1 MVAMYLGKVD
11 VNTYEKGVGREYLV
25 SNGRGSY
32 GFSTVAGAN
41 TRREHGLLVVRPQDC
56 AQHRV
61 LVSKLEETLFTRGKK
76 YQISTNRYR
85 DVIYPDGFR
94 YIQEFH
100 SNPLPSIL
108 FVLHSLL
115 MRKTVFM
122 PEGKDACIV
131 KYELLASPERVQLET
146 RPLFAHRLYTDVC
159 SKAPVDAFKA
169 DTAQNGILVNGR
181 GMSSF
186 LSFPK
191 GEWHPKALWHEHVLY
206 ENDEVSGQ
214 STEDLWSP
222 GTLSIELE
230 EGETAYVV
238 LSTEPFHPSV
248 EQIEEFEKAAI
259 ASQQSR
265 FGKIEPAGQSS
276 AVRDLTRTALHLFAS
291 GNDRG
296 SVLFS
301 GYPSLSEKARDT
313 FIALPGLTL
322 SMGRYRDAAEILE
335 RWLNMAKLNDAVMP
349 SEIDPSTG
357 HALLKAADAGLWF
370 LYALDK
376 LTEKTGSLE
385 FAENNWEILVELVSR
400 YESGIRVL
408 DLHCE
413 DDLLVLGTPDPERHW
428 MEGTANGDPVVSR
441 QGKLVEFNALWYN
454 ALRAMERFAEGVG
467 LSNESESY
475 ARKADRVRDA
485 FVKTFWNAEGG
496 YLYDFVNGDRKDSV
510 VRPNQILAVSLPS
523 SPLPPEIGRSVVETC
538 WNELVTTYGLRTL
551 DPHHD
556 KYKGRFEGRQDQ
568 KAKARYRGMAWPWLL
583 GQFVTAYMRY
593 NPKRSDIAWCF
604 IRPFTAHLRQGCLGG
619 IAEVFDG
626 SMPYLPHGDVLSA
639 ASMGEILRV
648 MEEDLLL
655 QQR

>member
-1 MVAMYLGKVD
+1 MYLGKAD
-11 VNTYEKGVGREYLV
+11 VNTYEKGAGREYLV

-32 GFSTVAGAN
+32 CFSTVAGSN

-61 LVSKLEETLFTRGKK
+61 LVSKVEETLFTRGKK
-76 YQISTNRYR
+76 YQLSTNRYK
-85 DVIYPDGFR
+85 DVIFPDGFR

-108 FVLHSLL
+108 FVVHSLL
-115 MRKTVFM
+115 MRKTVYM

-131 KYELLASPERVQLET
+131 KYELLASPDRIQLEV
-146 RPLFAHRLYTDVC
+146 RPLFAHRLYTEVR
-159 SKAPVDAFKA
+159 SKSAEDSFHA
-169 DTAQNGILVNGR
+169 DFASNGILVNGR
-181 GMSSF
+181 QMSSF

-191 GEWHPKALWHEHVLY
+191 GEWHPKAYWHDHLLY
-206 ENDEVSGQ
+206 ENDEISAP

-222 GTLSIELE
+222 GSLSIEMA

-238 LSTEPFHPSV
+238 FSSEPFHPSV
-248 EQIEEFEKAAI
+248 DQIEAFEKDAI
-259 ASQQSR
+259 ANQQSR

-291 GNDRG
+291 GKDRG
-296 SVLFS
+296 TTLFS
-301 GYPSLSEKARDT
+301 GYPSLCERARDT

-322 SMGRYRDAAEILE
+322 SLGRYRDAEEVLN
-335 RWLNMAKLNDAVMP
+335 RWLDLARLNDAVMP
-349 SEIDPSTG
+349 SEIDTSTG
-357 HALLKAADAGLWF
+357 HALLKGADAGLWF
-370 LYALDK
+370 LYALEK

-385 FAENNWEILVELVSR
+385 FAEKNWEILVEMVSR
-400 YESGIRVL
+400 YETGIRAL

-413 DDLLVLGTPDPERHW
+413 EDLLVLEKPDPERHW
-428 MEGTANGDPVVSR
+428 MEGTVNGSPVVVR
-441 QGKLVEFNALWYN
+441 CGKLVEFNALWYN
-454 ALRAMERFAEGVG
+454 ALRAMERFAEGLG
-467 LSNESESY
+467 LPEDAEKY
-475 ARKADRVRDA
+475 GKQADRTRESFVR
-485 FVKTFWNAEGG
+485 TFWNPEGG
-496 YLYDFVNGDRKDSV
+496 FLYDSVDGEKKDDV
-510 VRPNQILAVSLPS
+510 IRPNQILAVSLPS
-523 SPLPPEIGRSVVETC
+523 SPLPPEIGRSVVEVC

-556 KYKGRFEGRQDQ
+556 KYKGRFEGRSDQ

-626 SMPYLPHGDVLSA
+626 SMPYLPHGAVLSA

>member
-1 MVAMYLGKVD
+1 MYLGKVD
-11 VNTYEKGVGREYLV
+11 VNTYEKGAGREYLV

-41 TRREHGLLVVRPQDC
+41 TRRQHGLLVVRPQDC

-76 YQISTNRYR
+76 YQLSTNRYR
-85 DVIYPDGFR
+85 DVIFPDGFR

-108 FVLHSLL
+108 YVIHSLL
-115 MRKTVFM
+115 IRKTVFM
-122 PEGKDACIV
+122 PEGRDACVV
-131 KYELLASPERVQLET
+131 KYELLASPERVQLEL
-146 RPLFAHRLYTDVC
+146 RPLFAHRLYTEVLPKSHDDC
-159 SKAPVDAFKA
+159 FQADYAP
-169 DTAQNGILVNGR
+169 NGILVNGR

-191 GEWHPKALWHEHVLY
+191 GDWHPKALWHEHVLY
-206 ENDEVSGQ
+206 ESDEEPGQ

-222 GTLSIELE
+222 GTLSVELA

-238 LSTEPFHPSV
+238 FSSEPFHPTI
-248 EQIEEFEKAAI
+248 EKIEEFEKTAI

-291 GNDRG
+291 GNDQRTT
-296 SVLFS
+296 LFS

-322 SMGRYRDAAEILE
+322 SMGRYRDATEILG
-335 RWLNMAKLNDAVMP
+335 RWLEMARLNDAVMP

-385 FAENNWEILVELVSR
+385 FAETNWQILVEMVSR
-400 YESGIRVL
+400 YASGIRVL
-408 DLHCE
+408 DLRCE
-413 DDLLVLGTPDPERHW
+413 EELLLLETYDPERNW
-428 MEGTANGDPVVSR
+428 MEGTSNGDPVVPR
-441 QGKLVEFNALWYN
+441 KGKLVEFNALWYN
-454 ALRAMERFAEGVG
+454 GLRAMERFAEGLG
-467 LSNESESY
+467 LSEEAGKY
-475 ARKADRVRDA
+475 GKKADLVREA
-485 FVKTFWNAEGG
+485 FIKTFWNPDWG
-496 YLYDFVNGDRKDSV
+496 YLYDSVDREKKDAV
-510 VRPNQILAVSLPS
+510 IRPNQVLAVSLPS
-523 SPLPPEIGRSVVETC
+523 SPLPPEMGRSVVETC

-556 KYKGRFEGRQDQ
+556 KYKGRFEGRTDQ
-568 KAKARYRGMAWPWLL
+568 KQKARFRGMAWPWLL

-593 NPKRSDIAWCF
+593 NPKRNDIAWCF

>member
-1 MVAMYLGKVD
+1 MYLGKVD
-11 VNTYEKGVGREYLV
+11 VNTYEKGAGREYLV

-41 TRREHGLLVVRPQDC
+41 TRRQHGLLVVRPQDC

-76 YQISTNRYR
+76 YQLSTNRYR

-108 FVLHSLL
+108 YVIHSLL
-115 MRKTVFM
+115 IRKTVFM
-122 PEGKDACIV
+122 PEGRDACVV
-131 KYELLASPERVQLET
+131 KYELLASPERAQLEL
-146 RPLFAHRLYTDVC
+146 RPLFAHRLYTEIRQKSHDDGFQADY
-159 SKAPVDAFKA
+159 AP
-169 DTAQNGILVNGR
+169 NGILVNGR

-191 GEWHPKALWHEHVLY
+191 GDWHPKALWHEHVLY
-206 ENDEVSGQ
+206 ENDEEPGQ
-214 STEDLWSP
+214 SSEDLWSP
-222 GTLSIELE
+222 GTLSVELA

-238 LSTEPFHPSV
+238 VSSEPFHPTI
-248 EQIEEFEKAAI
+248 EKIEEFEKAAI
-259 ASQQSR
+259 ANQQSR

-291 GNDRG
+291 GSDQRTT
-296 SVLFS
+296 LFS

-322 SMGRYRDAAEILE
+322 SMGRYRDAAEILG
-335 RWLNMAKLNDAVMP
+335 RWLEMARLNDSVMP

-357 HALLKAADAGLWF
+357 HAMLKAADAGLWF

-385 FAENNWEILVELVSR
+385 FAENNWQTLVEMVSR
-400 YESGIRVL
+400 YASGIRAL
-408 DLHCE
+408 DMVCE
-413 DDLLVLGTPDPERHW
+413 DELLVLETSDPERNW
-428 MEGTANGDPVVSR
+428 MEGTSNGDPVVPR
-441 QGKLVEFNALWYN
+441 KGKLVEFNALWYN
-454 ALRAMERFAEGVG
+454 GLRAMERFAEGLG
-467 LSNESESY
+467 LSAEAGKY
-475 ARKADRVRDA
+475 GKKADLVREA
-485 FVKTFWNAEGG
+485 FIKTFWNTEGG
-496 YLYDFVNGDRKDSV
+496 YLYDSVDRERKDAV
-510 VRPNQILAVSLPS
+510 IRPNQILAVSLPS
-523 SPLPPEIGRSVVETC
+523 SPLPPEMGRSVVETC

-556 KYKGRFEGRQDQ
+556 KYKGRFEGRPDQ
-568 KAKARYRGMAWPWLL
+568 KQKARYRGMAWPWLL

>member
-1 MVAMYLGKVD
+1 MYLGKVD
-11 VNTYEKGVGREYLV
+11 VNTYEKGAGREYLV

-41 TRREHGLLVVRPQDC
+41 TRRQHGLLVVRPQDC

-76 YQISTNRYR
+76 YQLSTNRYR
-85 DVIYPDGFR
+85 DVIFPDGFR

-108 FVLHSLL
+108 YVIHSLL
-115 MRKTVFM
+115 IRKTVFM
-122 PEGKDACIV
+122 PEGRDACVV
-131 KYELLASPERVQLET
+131 KYELLASPERVQLEL
-146 RPLFAHRLYTDVC
+146 RPLFAHRLYTEVLPKSHDDC
-159 SKAPVDAFKA
+159 FQADYAP
-169 DTAQNGILVNGR
+169 NGILVNGR

-191 GEWHPKALWHEHVLY
+191 GDWHPKALWHEHVLY
-206 ENDEVSGQ
+206 ESDEEPGQ

-222 GTLSIELE
+222 GTLSVELA

-238 LSTEPFHPSV
+238 FSSEPFHPTI
-248 EQIEEFEKAAI
+248 EKIEEFEKAAI
-259 ASQQSR
+259 ANQQSR

-291 GNDRG
+291 GNDQKTT
-296 SVLFS
+296 LFS

-322 SMGRYRDAAEILE
+322 SMGRYRDATEILG
-335 RWLNMAKLNDAVMP
+335 RWLEMARLNDAVMP

-385 FAENNWEILVELVSR
+385 FAENNWQTLVEMVSR
-400 YESGIRVL
+400 YASGIRAL
-408 DLHCE
+408 DMVCE
-413 DDLLVLGTPDPERHW
+413 DELLVLETSDPERNW
-428 MEGTANGDPVVSR
+428 MEGTSNGDPVVPR
-441 QGKLVEFNALWYN
+441 KGKLVEFNALWYN
-454 ALRAMERFAEGVG
+454 GLRAMERFAEGLG
-467 LSNESESY
+467 LSEQAQKY
-475 ARKADRVRDA
+475 GKKADLVREA
-485 FVKTFWNAEGG
+485 FIKTFWNPDGG
-496 YLYDFVNGDRKDSV
+496 YLYDSVDREKKDTV
-510 VRPNQILAVSLPS
+510 IRPNQVLAVSLPS
-523 SPLPPEIGRSVVETC
+523 SPLPPEMGRSVVETC

-556 KYKGRFEGRQDQ
+556 KYKGRFEGRPDQ
-568 KAKARYRGMAWPWLL
+568 KQKARYRGMAWPWLL
-583 GQFVTAYMRY
+583 GQFVSAYMRY

>member
-1 MVAMYLGKVD
+1 MYLGKAD
-11 VNTYEKGVGREYLV
+11 VNTYEKGAGREYLV

-32 GFSTVAGAN
+32 CFSTVAGSN

-61 LVSKLEETLFTRGKK
+61 LVSKVEETLFTRGKK
-76 YQISTNRYR
+76 YQLSTNRYK
-85 DVIYPDGFR
+85 DVIFPDGFR

-108 FVLHSLL
+108 FVVHSLL
-115 MRKTVFM
+115 MRKTVYM

-131 KYELLASPERVQLET
+131 KYELLASPDRIQLEV
-146 RPLFAHRLYTDVC
+146 RPLFAHRLYTEVR
-159 SKAPVDAFKA
+159 SKSAEDSFHA
-169 DTAQNGILVNGR
+169 DFASNGILVNGR
-181 GMSSF
+181 QMSSF

-191 GEWHPKALWHEHVLY
+191 GEWHPKAYWHDHLLY
-206 ENDEVSGQ
+206 ENDEISAP

-222 GTLSIELE
+222 GSLSIEMA

-238 LSTEPFHPSV
+238 FSSEPFHPSV
-248 EQIEEFEKAAI
+248 DQIEAFEKDAI
-259 ASQQSR
+259 ANQQSR

-291 GNDRG
+291 GKDRG
-296 SVLFS
+296 TTLFS
-301 GYPSLSEKARDT
+301 GYPSLCERARDT

-322 SMGRYRDAAEILE
+322 SLGRYRDAEEVLN
-335 RWLNMAKLNDAVMP
+335 RWLDLARLNDAVMP
-349 SEIDPSTG
+349 SEIDTSTG
-357 HALLKAADAGLWF
+357 HALLKGADAGLWF
-370 LYALDK
+370 LYALEK

-385 FAENNWEILVELVSR
+385 FAEKNWEILVEMVSR
-400 YESGIRVL
+400 YETGIRAL

-413 DDLLVLGTPDPERHW
+413 EDLLVLEKPDPERHW
-428 MEGTANGDPVVSR
+428 MEGTVNGSPVVVR
-441 QGKLVEFNALWYN
+441 CGKLVEFNALWYN
-454 ALRAMERFAEGVG
+454 ALRAMERFAEGLG
-467 LSNESESY
+467 LPEDAEKY
-475 ARKADRVRDA
+475 GKQADRTRESFVR
-485 FVKTFWNAEGG
+485 TFWNPEGG
-496 YLYDFVNGDRKDSV
+496 FLYDSVDGEKKDDV
-510 VRPNQILAVSLPS
+510 IRPNQILAVSLPS
-523 SPLPPEIGRSVVETC
+523 SPLPPEIGRSVVEVC

-556 KYKGRFEGRQDQ
+556 KYKGRFEGRSDQ

>member
-1 MVAMYLGKVD
+1 MYLGKAD
-11 VNTYEKGVGREYLV
+11 VNTYEKGAGREYLV

-32 GFSTVAGAN
+32 CFSTVAGSN

-61 LVSKLEETLFTRGKK
+61 LVSKVEETLFTRGKK
-76 YQISTNRYR
+76 YQLSTNRYK
-85 DVIYPDGFR
+85 DVIFPDGFR

-108 FVLHSLL
+108 FVVHSLL

-131 KYELLASPERVQLET
+131 KYELLASPDRIQLEV
-146 RPLFAHRLYTDVC
+146 RPLFAHRLYTEVR
-159 SKAPVDAFKA
+159 SKSAEDSFHA
-169 DTAQNGILVNGR
+169 DFASNGILVNGR
-181 GMSSF
+181 QMSSF

-191 GEWHPKALWHEHVLY
+191 GEWHPKAYWHDHLLY
-206 ENDEVSGQ
+206 ENDEISAP

-222 GTLSIELE
+222 GSLSIEMA

-238 LSTEPFHPSV
+238 FSSEPFHPSV
-248 EQIEEFEKAAI
+248 DQIEAFEKDAI
-259 ASQQSR
+259 ANQQSR

-291 GNDRG
+291 GKDRG
-296 SVLFS
+296 TTLFS
-301 GYPSLSEKARDT
+301 GYPSLCERARDT

-322 SMGRYRDAAEILE
+322 SLGRYRDAEEVLN
-335 RWLNMAKLNDAVMP
+335 RWLDLARLNDAVMP
-349 SEIDPSTG
+349 SEIDTSTG
-357 HALLKAADAGLWF
+357 HALLKGADAGLWF
-370 LYALDK
+370 LYALEK

-385 FAENNWEILVELVSR
+385 FAEKNWEILVEMVSR
-400 YESGIRVL
+400 YETGIRAL

-413 DDLLVLGTPDPERHW
+413 EDLLVLEKPDPERHW
-428 MEGTANGDPVVSR
+428 MEGTVNGSPVVVR
-441 QGKLVEFNALWYN
+441 CGKLVEFNALWYN
-454 ALRAMERFAEGVG
+454 ALRAMERFAEGLG
-467 LSNESESY
+467 LPEDAEKY
-475 ARKADRVRDA
+475 GKQADRTRESFVR
-485 FVKTFWNAEGG
+485 TFWNPEGG
-496 YLYDFVNGDRKDSV
+496 FLYDSVDGEKKDDV
-510 VRPNQILAVSLPS
+510 IRPNQILAVSLPS
-523 SPLPPEIGRSVVETC
+523 SPLPPEIGRSVVEVC

-556 KYKGRFEGRQDQ
+556 KYKGRFEGRSDQ

>member
-1 MVAMYLGKVD
+1 MYLGKVD
-11 VNTYEKGVGREYLV
+11 VNTYEKGAGREYLV

-41 TRREHGLLVVRPQDC
+41 TRRQHGLLVVRPQDC

-76 YQISTNRYR
+76 YQLSTNRYR

-108 FVLHSLL
+108 YVIHSLL
-115 MRKTVFM
+115 IRKTVFM
-122 PEGKDACIV
+122 PEGRDACIV
-131 KYELLASPERVQLET
+131 KYELLASPERVQLEL
-146 RPLFAHRLYTDVC
+146 RPLFAHRLYTEVRPKSHEDGFQADY
-159 SKAPVDAFKA
+159 AP
-169 DTAQNGILVNGR
+169 NGILVNGR

-191 GEWHPKALWHEHVLY
+191 GDWHPKALWHEHVLY
-206 ENDEVSGQ
+206 ENDEEPGQ

-222 GTLSIELE
+222 GTLSVELA

-238 LSTEPFHPSV
+238 FSSEPFHPTI
-248 EQIEEFEKAAI
+248 EKIEEFEKTAI
-259 ASQQSR
+259 ANQQSR

-291 GNDRG
+291 GNDQRTT
-296 SVLFS
+296 LFS

-322 SMGRYRDAAEILE
+322 SMGRYRDATEILG
-335 RWLNMAKLNDAVMP
+335 RWLEMARLNDAVMP

-385 FAENNWEILVELVSR
+385 FAENNWQILVEMVSR
-400 YESGIRVL
+400 YACGIRVL
-408 DLHCE
+408 DLGSE
-413 DDLLVLGTPDPERHW
+413 DELLVLETSDPERNW
-428 MEGTANGDPVVSR
+428 MEGTSNGDPVVPR
-441 QGKLVEFNALWYN
+441 KGKLVEFNALWYN
-454 ALRAMERFAEGVG
+454 ALRAMERFAEGIG
-467 LSNESESY
+467 LSEEAGKY
-475 ARKADRVRDA
+475 GKKADLVREA
-485 FVKTFWNAEGG
+485 FIRTFWNPDGG
-496 YLYDFVNGDRKDSV
+496 YLYDAVERDKKDTV
-510 VRPNQILAVSLPS
+510 IRPNQILAVSLPS
-523 SPLPPEIGRSVVETC
+523 SPLPPEMGRSVVETC
-538 WNELVTTYGLRTL
+538 WNELVTTYGLRSL

-556 KYKGRFEGRQDQ
+556 KYKGRFEGRPDQ
-568 KAKARYRGMAWPWLL
+568 KQKARYRGMAWPWLL

-619 IAEVFDG
+619 VAEVFDG

>member
-1 MVAMYLGKVD
+1 MYLGKAD
-11 VNTYEKGVGREYLV
+11 VNTYEKGAGREYLV

-32 GFSTVAGAN
+32 CFSTVAGSN

-61 LVSKLEETLFTRGKK
+61 LVSKVEETLFTRGKK
-76 YQISTNRYR
+76 YQLSTNRYK
-85 DVIYPDGFR
+85 DVIFPDGFR

-108 FVLHSLL
+108 FVVHSLL

-131 KYELLASPERVQLET
+131 KYELLASPDRIQLEV
-146 RPLFAHRLYTDVC
+146 RPLFAHRLYTEVR
-159 SKAPVDAFKA
+159 SKSAEDSFHA
-169 DTAQNGILVNGR
+169 DFASNGILVNGR
-181 GMSSF
+181 QMSSF

-191 GEWHPKALWHEHVLY
+191 GEWHPKAYWHDHLLY
-206 ENDEVSGQ
+206 ENDEISAP

-222 GTLSIELE
+222 GSLSIEMA

-238 LSTEPFHPSV
+238 FSSEPLHPSV
-248 EQIEEFEKAAI
+248 DQIEAFEKDAI
-259 ASQQSR
+259 ANQQSR

-291 GNDRG
+291 GKDRG
-296 SVLFS
+296 TTLFS
-301 GYPSLSEKARDT
+301 GYPSLCERARDT

-322 SMGRYRDAAEILE
+322 SLGRYRDAEEVLN
-335 RWLNMAKLNDAVMP
+335 RWLDLARLNDAVMP

-357 HALLKAADAGLWF
+357 HALLKGADAGLWF
-370 LYALDK
+370 LYALEK

-385 FAENNWEILVELVSR
+385 FAEKNWEILVEMVSR
-400 YESGIRVL
+400 YETEIRAL

-413 DDLLVLGTPDPERHW
+413 EDLLVLEKPDPERHW
-428 MEGTANGDPVVSR
+428 MEGTVNGSPVVAR
-441 QGKLVEFNALWYN
+441 CGKLVEFNALWYN
-454 ALRAMERFAEGVG
+454 ALRAMERFAEGLG
-467 LSNESESY
+467 LPEDAGKY
-475 ARKADRVRDA
+475 GKQADRTRESFVR
-485 FVKTFWNAEGG
+485 TFWNPEGG
-496 YLYDFVNGDRKDSV
+496 FLYDSVDGEKKDDV
-510 VRPNQILAVSLPS
+510 IRPNQILAVSLPS
-523 SPLPPEIGRSVVETC
+523 SPLPPEIGRSVVEVC

-556 KYKGRFEGRQDQ
+556 KYKGRFEGRSDQ

>member
-1 MVAMYLGKVD
+1 MYLGKVD
-11 VNTYEKGVGREYLV
+11 VNTYEKGAGREFLV

-32 GFSTVAGAN
+32 GFSTVTGAN

-61 LVSKLEETLFTRGKK
+61 LISKLEETLFNRGKK
-76 YQISTNRYR
+76 YQLSTNRYR
-85 DVIYPDGFR
+85 DVIFPDGYR

-100 SNPLPSIL
+100 SNPLPSVL
-108 FVLHSLL
+108 FVLHSILL
-115 MRKTVFM
+115 RKTVFM
-122 PEGKDACIV
+122 PEGQDACIV
-131 KYELLASPERVQLET
+131 KYELLASPERIQLEM
-146 RPLFAHRLYTDVC
+146 RPLFAHRLNTDIC
-159 SKAPVDAFKA
+159 KKASEDGFHA
-169 DTAQNGILVNGR
+169 DSASNGILVNGR

-191 GEWHPKALWHEHVLY
+191 GEWHSKALWHEHILY
-206 ENDEVSGQ
+206 ENDEILAQ

-222 GTLSIELE
+222 GTLSFDLA

-238 LSTEPFHPSV
+238 LSAEPFHPSV
-248 EQIEEFEKAAI
+248 EQIEGFEKAAI
-259 ASQQSR
+259 TSQQSR

-276 AVRDLTRTALHLFAS
+276 AVRDLTRTALHFFAS
-291 GNDRG
+291 DCDKGTY
-296 SVLFS
+296 LLS
-301 GYPSLSEKARDT
+301 GYPSLLEKARDT
-313 FIALPGLTL
+313 FIALPGLAL
-322 SMGRYRDAAEILE
+322 SMGRYREAAEILD
-335 RWLNMAKLNDAVMP
+335 RWLDRTRQNDAVMP

-357 HALLKAADAGLWF
+357 QALVKAADAGLWF
-370 LYALDK
+370 FYALDK

-385 FAENNWEILVELVSR
+385 FAEKNWELLQEMISR
-400 YESGIRVL
+400 YERGIPAL
-408 DLHCE
+408 DLQC
-413 DDLLVLGTPDPERHW
+413 DGSLLALRTMEPERHW
-428 MEGTANGDPVVSR
+428 MEGTTNGDPVVKR

-454 ALRAMERFAEGVG
+454 ALRAMERFAEGLG
-467 LSNESESY
+467 LSTESGSY
-475 ARKADRVRDA
+475 GDKASRVRDA
-485 FVKTFWNAEGG
+485 FLETFWNAEGG
-496 YLYDFVNGDRKDSV
+496 YLYDSVDGEKKDSI

-523 SPLPPEIGRSVVETC
+523 SPLPPEIGRSVVEIC

-556 KYKGRFEGRQDQ
+556 KYKGRFEGRPDQ
-568 KAKARYRGMAWPWLL
+568 KTKALYRGMAWPWLL

-626 SMPYLPHGDVLSA
+626 SMPYLAHGDVLSA

-655 QQR
+655 Q

>member
-1 MVAMYLGKVD
+1 MYLGKAD
-11 VNTYEKGVGREYLV
+11 VNTYEKGAGREYLV

-32 GFSTVAGAN
+32 CFSTVAGSN

-61 LVSKLEETLFTRGKK
+61 LVSKVEETLFTRGKK
-76 YQISTNRYR
+76 YQLSTNRYK
-85 DVIYPDGFR
+85 DVIFPDGFR

-108 FVLHSLL
+108 FVVHSLL
-115 MRKTVFM
+115 MRKTAYM

-131 KYELLASPERVQLET
+131 KYELLASPDRIQLEV
-146 RPLFAHRLYTDVC
+146 RPLFAHRLYTEVR
-159 SKAPVDAFKA
+159 SKSAEDSFHA
-169 DTAQNGILVNGR
+169 DFASNGILVNGR
-181 GMSSF
+181 QMSSF

-191 GEWHPKALWHEHVLY
+191 GEWHPKAYWHDHLLY
-206 ENDEVSGQ
+206 ENDEISAP

-222 GTLSIELE
+222 GSLSIEMA

-238 LSTEPFHPSV
+238 FSSEPFHPSV
-248 EQIEEFEKAAI
+248 DQIEAFEKDAI
-259 ASQQSR
+259 ANQQSR

-291 GNDRG
+291 GKDRG
-296 SVLFS
+296 TTLFS
-301 GYPSLSEKARDT
+301 GYPSLCERARDT

-322 SMGRYRDAAEILE
+322 SLGRYRDAEEVLN
-335 RWLNMAKLNDAVMP
+335 RWLDLARLNDAVMP
-349 SEIDPSTG
+349 SEIDTSTG
-357 HALLKAADAGLWF
+357 HALLKGADAGLWF
-370 LYALDK
+370 LYALEK

-385 FAENNWEILVELVSR
+385 FAEKNWEILVEMVSR
-400 YESGIRVL
+400 YETGIRAL

-413 DDLLVLGTPDPERHW
+413 EDLLVLEKPDPERHW
-428 MEGTANGDPVVSR
+428 MEGTVNGSPVVVR
-441 QGKLVEFNALWYN
+441 CGKLVEFNALWYN
-454 ALRAMERFAEGVG
+454 ALRAMERFAEGLG
-467 LSNESESY
+467 LPEDAEKY
-475 ARKADRVRDA
+475 GKQADRTRESFVR
-485 FVKTFWNAEGG
+485 TFWNPEGG
-496 YLYDFVNGDRKDSV
+496 FLYDSVDGEKKDDV
-510 VRPNQILAVSLPS
+510 IRPNQILAVSLPS
-523 SPLPPEIGRSVVETC
+523 SPLPPEIGRSVVEVC

-556 KYKGRFEGRQDQ
+556 KYKGRFEGRSDQ

>member
-1 MVAMYLGKVD
+1 MYLGKVD
-11 VNTYEKGVGREYLV
+11 VNTYEKGAGREYLV

-41 TRREHGLLVVRPQDC
+41 TRRQHGLLVVRPQDC

-76 YQISTNRYR
+76 YQLSTNRYR

-108 FVLHSLL
+108 YVIHSLL
-115 MRKTVFM
+115 IRKTVFM
-122 PEGKDACIV
+122 PEGRDACVV
-131 KYELLASPERVQLET
+131 KYELLASPERVQLEL
-146 RPLFAHRLYTDVC
+146 RPLFAHRLYTEVLPKSHDDC
-159 SKAPVDAFKA
+159 FQADYAP
-169 DTAQNGILVNGR
+169 NGILVNGR

-191 GEWHPKALWHEHVLY
+191 GDWHPKALWHEHVLY
-206 ENDEVSGQ
+206 ESDEEPGQ

-222 GTLSIELE
+222 GTLSVELA

-238 LSTEPFHPSV
+238 FSSEPFHPTI
-248 EQIEEFEKAAI
+248 EKIEEFEKTAI

-291 GNDRG
+291 GNDQRTT
-296 SVLFS
+296 LFS

-322 SMGRYRDAAEILE
+322 SMGRYRDATEILG
-335 RWLNMAKLNDAVMP
+335 RWLEMARLNDAVMP

-385 FAENNWEILVELVSR
+385 FAETNWQTLVEMVSR
-400 YESGIRVL
+400 YASGIRVL
-408 DLHCE
+408 DLRCE
-413 DDLLVLGTPDPERHW
+413 EELLVLETSDPERNW
-428 MEGTANGDPVVSR
+428 MEGTSNGDPVVPR
-441 QGKLVEFNALWYN
+441 KGKLVEFNALWYN
-454 ALRAMERFAEGVG
+454 GLRAMERLAEGLG
-467 LSNESESY
+467 LSEEAGKY
-475 ARKADRVRDA
+475 GKKADMVREA
-485 FVKTFWNAEGG
+485 FIKTFWNPDGG
-496 YLYDFVNGDRKDSV
+496 YLYDSVDREKKDAV
-510 VRPNQILAVSLPS
+510 IRPNQVLAVSLPS
-523 SPLPPEIGRSVVETC
+523 SPLPPEMGRSVVETC

-556 KYKGRFEGRQDQ
+556 KYKGRFEGRTDQ
-568 KAKARYRGMAWPWLL
+568 KQKARYRGMAWPWLL

-593 NPKRSDIAWCF
+593 NPKRNDIAWCF

>member
-1 MVAMYLGKVD
+1 MYLGKVD
-11 VNTYEKGVGREYLV
+11 VNTYEKGAGREFLV

-41 TRREHGLLVVRPQDC
+41 TRREHGLLVVRPQEC

-76 YQISTNRYR
+76 YQLSTNRYK

-108 FVLHSLL
+108 FVVHSLL

-131 KYELLASPERVQLET
+131 KYELLASPERVHLEL

-159 SKAPVDAFKA
+159 PKSPEDSFKA
-169 DTAQNGILVNGR
+169 DAAPNGILVNGR
-181 GMSSF
+181 KMSSF
-186 LSFPK
+186 ISFPK
-191 GEWHPKALWHEHVLY
+191 GEWHSKALWHEHVLY
-206 ENDEVSGQ
+206 ENDEVSAQ
-214 STEDLWSP
+214 SVEDLWSP
-222 GTLSIELE
+222 GTLSIEFA

-238 LSTEPFHPSV
+238 LSAEPFHPSI
-248 EQIEEFEKAAI
+248 EQIEGYEKSAI

-291 GNDRG
+291 GKDHG
-296 SVLFS
+296 TTLFS
-301 GYPSLSEKARDT
+301 GYPSLAERARDT

-322 SMGRYRDAAEILE
+322 SMGRYRDAEEILE
-335 RWLNMAKLNDAVMP
+335 HWIEMAKANGCVMP
-349 SEIDPSTG
+349 SELDPSTG
-357 HALLKAADAGLWF
+357 QALLKAADAGLWF
-370 LYALDK
+370 FYALEK
-376 LTEKTGSLE
+376 LIEKTGSLE
-385 FAENNWEILVELVSR
+385 FAEKNWETLTTMVSR
-400 YESGIRVL
+400 YESGIEVFGLR
-408 DLHCE
+408 CE
-413 DDLLVLGTPDPERHW
+413 DDLLSLETVDPQRQWMDGTS
-428 MEGTANGDPVVSR
+428 NGEAVVKR
-441 QGKLVEFNALWYN
+441 KGKLVEFNALWYN
-454 ALRAMERFAEGVG
+454 ALRAMERLAEGLG
-467 LSNESESY
+467 FPEESRKY
-475 ARKADRVRDA
+475 GKKADQVRDA
-485 FVKTFWNAEGG
+485 FVGAFWYQDGG
-496 YLYDFVNGDRKDSV
+496 YLYDSVDGGSRDSV

-523 SPLPPEIGRSVVETC
+523 SPLPPEMGRSVVETC

-556 KYKGRFEGRQDQ
+556 KYKGRFEGRLDQ
-568 KAKARYRGMAWPWLL
+568 KAKARFRGMAWPWLL

-604 IRPFTAHLRQGCLGG
+604 VRPFTAHLRQGCLGG
-619 IAEVFDG
+619 VAEVFDG
-626 SMPYLPHGDVLSA
+626 SMPYLAHGDVLSA

>member
-1 MVAMYLGKVD
+1 MYLGKVD
-11 VNTYEKGVGREYLV
+11 VNTYEKGAGREYLV

-41 TRREHGLLVVRPQDC
+41 TRRQHGLLVVRPQDC

-76 YQISTNRYR
+76 YQLSTNRYR
-85 DVIYPDGFR
+85 DVIFPDGFR

-108 FVLHSLL
+108 YVIHSLL
-115 MRKTVFM
+115 IRKTVFM
-122 PEGKDACIV
+122 PEGRDACVV
-131 KYELLASPERVQLET
+131 KYELLASPERVQLEL
-146 RPLFAHRLYTDVC
+146 RPLFAHRLYTEVLPKSHDDC
-159 SKAPVDAFKA
+159 FQADYAP
-169 DTAQNGILVNGR
+169 NGILVNGR

-191 GEWHPKALWHEHVLY
+191 GDWHPKALWHEHVLY
-206 ENDEVSGQ
+206 ESDEEPGQ

-222 GTLSIELE
+222 GTLSVELA

-238 LSTEPFHPSV
+238 FSSEPFHPTI
-248 EQIEEFEKAAI
+248 EKIEEFEKTAI

-291 GNDRG
+291 GNDQRTT
-296 SVLFS
+296 LFS

-322 SMGRYRDAAEILE
+322 SMGRYRDATEILG
-335 RWLNMAKLNDAVMP
+335 RWLEMARLNDAVMP

-385 FAENNWEILVELVSR
+385 FAETNWQTLVEMVSR
-400 YESGIRVL
+400 YASGIRVL
-408 DLHCE
+408 DLRCE
-413 DDLLVLGTPDPERHW
+413 EELLVLETSDPERNW
-428 MEGTANGDPVVSR
+428 MEGTSNGDPVVPR
-441 QGKLVEFNALWYN
+441 KGKLVEFNALWYN
-454 ALRAMERFAEGVG
+454 GLRAMERLAEGLG
-467 LSNESESY
+467 LSEEAGKY
-475 ARKADRVRDA
+475 GKKADMVREA
-485 FVKTFWNAEGG
+485 FIKTFWNPDGG
-496 YLYDFVNGDRKDSV
+496 YLYDSVDREKKDAV
-510 VRPNQILAVSLPS
+510 IRPNQVLAVSLPS
-523 SPLPPEIGRSVVETC
+523 SPLPPEMGRSVVETC

-556 KYKGRFEGRQDQ
+556 KYKGRFEGRTDQ
-568 KAKARYRGMAWPWLL
+568 KQKARYRGMAWPWLL

-593 NPKRSDIAWCF
+593 NPKRNDIAWCF

>member
-1 MVAMYLGKVD
+1 MYLGKAD
-11 VNTYEKGVGREYLV
+11 VNTYEKGAGREYLV

-32 GFSTVAGAN
+32 CFSTVAGSN

-61 LVSKLEETLFTRGKK
+61 LVSKVEETLFTRGKK
-76 YQISTNRYR
+76 YQLSTNRYK
-85 DVIYPDGFR
+85 DVIFPDGFR

-108 FVLHSLL
+108 FVVHSLL

-131 KYELLASPERVQLET
+131 KYELLASPDRIQLEV
-146 RPLFAHRLYTDVC
+146 RPLFAHRLYTEVR
-159 SKAPVDAFKA
+159 SKSAEDSFHA
-169 DTAQNGILVNGR
+169 DFASNGILVNGR
-181 GMSSF
+181 QMSSF

-191 GEWHPKALWHEHVLY
+191 GEWHPKAYWHDHLLY
-206 ENDEVSGQ
+206 ENDEISAP

-222 GTLSIELE
+222 GSLSIEMA

-238 LSTEPFHPSV
+238 FSSEPFHPSI
-248 EQIEEFEKAAI
+248 EQIEAFEKDAI

-291 GNDRG
+291 GKDRG
-296 SVLFS
+296 TTLFS
-301 GYPSLSEKARDT
+301 GYPSLCERARDT

-322 SMGRYRDAAEILE
+322 SLGRYRDAEEVLN
-335 RWLNMAKLNDAVMP
+335 RWLDLARLNDAVMP

-357 HALLKAADAGLWF
+357 HALLKGADAGLWF
-370 LYALDK
+370 LYALEK

-385 FAENNWEILVELVSR
+385 FAEKNWEILVEMVSR
-400 YESGIRVL
+400 YETGIRAL

-413 DDLLVLGTPDPERHW
+413 EDLLVLEKPDPERHW
-428 MEGTANGDPVVSR
+428 MEGTVNGSPVVVR
-441 QGKLVEFNALWYN
+441 CGKLVEFNALWYN
-454 ALRAMERFAEGVG
+454 ALRAMERFAEGLG
-467 LSNESESY
+467 LPEDAGKY
-475 ARKADRVRDA
+475 GKQADRTRESFVR
-485 FVKTFWNAEGG
+485 TFWNPEGG
-496 YLYDFVNGDRKDSV
+496 FLYDSVDGEKKDDV
-510 VRPNQILAVSLPS
+510 IRPNQILAVSLPS
-523 SPLPPEIGRSVVETC
+523 SPLPPEIGRSVVEVC

-556 KYKGRFEGRQDQ
+556 KYKGRFEGRSDQ

>member
-1 MVAMYLGKVD
+1 MYLGKVD
-11 VNTYEKGVGREYLV
+11 VNTYEKGAGREYLV

-41 TRREHGLLVVRPQDC
+41 TRRQHGLLVVRPQDC

-76 YQISTNRYR
+76 YQLSTNRYR

-108 FVLHSLL
+108 YVIHSLL
-115 MRKTVFM
+115 IRKTVFM
-122 PEGKDACIV
+122 PEGRDACVV
-131 KYELLASPERVQLET
+131 KYELLASPERVQLEL
-146 RPLFAHRLYTDVC
+146 RPLFAHRLYTEVLPKSHDDGFQADY
-159 SKAPVDAFKA
+159 AP
-169 DTAQNGILVNGR
+169 NGILVNGR

-191 GEWHPKALWHEHVLY
+191 GDWHPKALWHEHVLY
-206 ENDEVSGQ
+206 ESDEEPGQ

-222 GTLSIELE
+222 GTLSVELA
-230 EGETAYVV
+230 EGETTYVV
-238 LSTEPFHPSV
+238 FSSEPFHPTI
-248 EQIEEFEKAAI
+248 EKIEEFEKTAI

-291 GNDRG
+291 GNDQRTT
-296 SVLFS
+296 LFS

-322 SMGRYRDAAEILE
+322 SMGRYRDATEILG
-335 RWLNMAKLNDAVMP
+335 RWLEMARLNDAVMP

-385 FAENNWEILVELVSR
+385 FAETNWQILVEMVSR
-400 YESGIRVL
+400 YASGIRVL
-408 DLHCE
+408 DLGCE
-413 DDLLVLGTPDPERHW
+413 EELLVLETSDPERNW
-428 MEGTANGDPVVSR
+428 MEGTSNGDPVVPR
-441 QGKLVEFNALWYN
+441 KGKLVEFNALWYN
-454 ALRAMERFAEGVG
+454 GLRAMERFAEGLG
-467 LSNESESY
+467 LSEEAGKY
-475 ARKADRVRDA
+475 GKKADLVREA
-485 FVKTFWNAEGG
+485 FIKTFWNPDGG
-496 YLYDFVNGDRKDSV
+496 YLYDSVDREKKDAV
-510 VRPNQILAVSLPS
+510 IRPNQVLAVSLPS
-523 SPLPPEIGRSVVETC
+523 SPLPPEMGRSVVETC

-556 KYKGRFEGRQDQ
+556 KYKGRFEGRTDQ
-568 KAKARYRGMAWPWLL
+568 KQKARFRGMAWPWLL

-593 NPKRSDIAWCF
+593 NPKRNDIAWCF

>member
-1 MVAMYLGKVD
+1 MYLGKVD
-11 VNTYEKGVGREYLV
+11 VNTYEKGAGREYLV

-41 TRREHGLLVVRPQDC
+41 TRRQHGLLVVRPQDC

-76 YQISTNRYR
+76 YQLSTNRYR
-85 DVIYPDGFR
+85 DVIFPDGFR

-108 FVLHSLL
+108 YVIHSLL
-115 MRKTVFM
+115 IRKTVFM
-122 PEGKDACIV
+122 PEGRDACVV
-131 KYELLASPERVQLET
+131 KYELLASPERVQLEL
-146 RPLFAHRLYTDVC
+146 RPLFAHRLYTEVLPKSHDDC
-159 SKAPVDAFKA
+159 FQADYAP
-169 DTAQNGILVNGR
+169 NGILVNGR

-191 GEWHPKALWHEHVLY
+191 GDWHPKALWHEHVLY
-206 ENDEVSGQ
+206 ESDEEPGQ

-222 GTLSIELE
+222 GTLSVELA

-238 LSTEPFHPSV
+238 FSSEPFHPTI
-248 EQIEEFEKAAI
+248 EKIEEFEKTAI

-291 GNDRG
+291 GNDQRTT
-296 SVLFS
+296 LFS

-322 SMGRYRDAAEILE
+322 SMGRYRDATEILG
-335 RWLNMAKLNDAVMP
+335 RWLEMARLNDAVMP

-385 FAENNWEILVELVSR
+385 FAETNWQTLVEMVSR
-400 YESGIRVL
+400 YASGIRVL
-408 DLHCE
+408 DLRCE
-413 DDLLVLGTPDPERHW
+413 EELLVLETSDPERNW
-428 MEGTANGDPVVSR
+428 MEGTSNGDPVVPR
-441 QGKLVEFNALWYN
+441 KGKLVEFNALWYN
-454 ALRAMERFAEGVG
+454 GLRAMERLAEGLG
-467 LSNESESY
+467 LSEEAGKY
-475 ARKADRVRDA
+475 GKKADMVREA
-485 FVKTFWNAEGG
+485 FIKTFWNPDGG
-496 YLYDFVNGDRKDSV
+496 YLYDSVDREKKDAV
-510 VRPNQILAVSLPS
+510 IRPNQVLAVSLPS
-523 SPLPPEIGRSVVETC
+523 SPLPPEMGRSVVETC

-556 KYKGRFEGRQDQ
+556 KYKGRFEGRTDQ
-568 KAKARYRGMAWPWLL
+568 KQKARFRGMAWPWLL

-593 NPKRSDIAWCF
+593 NPKRNDIAWCF

>member
-1 MVAMYLGKVD
+1 MYLGKVD
-11 VNTYEKGVGREYLV
+11 VNTYEKGAGREYLV

-41 TRREHGLLVVRPQDC
+41 TRRQHGLLVVRPQDC

-76 YQISTNRYR
+76 YQLSTNRYR
-85 DVIYPDGFR
+85 DVIFPDGFR

-108 FVLHSLL
+108 YVIHSLL
-115 MRKTVFM
+115 IRKTVFM
-122 PEGKDACIV
+122 PEGRDACVV
-131 KYELLASPERVQLET
+131 KYELLASPERVQLEL
-146 RPLFAHRLYTDVC
+146 RPLFAHRLYTEVLPKSHDDC
-159 SKAPVDAFKA
+159 FQADYAP
-169 DTAQNGILVNGR
+169 NGILVNGR

-191 GEWHPKALWHEHVLY
+191 GDWHPKALWHEHVLY
-206 ENDEVSGQ
+206 ESDEEPGQ

-222 GTLSIELE
+222 GTLSVELA

-238 LSTEPFHPSV
+238 FSSEPFHPTI
-248 EQIEEFEKAAI
+248 EKIEEFEKTAI

-291 GNDRG
+291 GNDQRTT
-296 SVLFS
+296 LFS

-322 SMGRYRDAAEILE
+322 SMGRYRDATEILG
-335 RWLNMAKLNDAVMP
+335 RWLEMARLNDAVMP

-385 FAENNWEILVELVSR
+385 FAETNWQILVEMVSR
-400 YESGIRVL
+400 YASGIRVL
-408 DLHCE
+408 DLRCE
-413 DDLLVLGTPDPERHW
+413 EELLVLETSDPERNW
-428 MEGTANGDPVVSR
+428 MEGTSNGDPVVPR
-441 QGKLVEFNALWYN
+441 KGKLVEFNALWYN
-454 ALRAMERFAEGVG
+454 GLRAMERFAEGLG
-467 LSNESESY
+467 LSEEAGKY
-475 ARKADRVRDA
+475 GKKADMVREA
-485 FVKTFWNAEGG
+485 FIKTFWNPDGG
-496 YLYDFVNGDRKDSV
+496 YLYDSVDREKKDAV
-510 VRPNQILAVSLPS
+510 IRPNQVLAVSLPS
-523 SPLPPEIGRSVVETC
+523 SPLPPEMGRSVVETC

-556 KYKGRFEGRQDQ
+556 KYKGRFEGRTDQ
-568 KAKARYRGMAWPWLL
+568 KQKARYRGMAWPWLL

-593 NPKRSDIAWCF
+593 NPKRNDIAWCF

>member
-1 MVAMYLGKVD
+1 MYLGKVD
-11 VNTYEKGVGREYLV
+11 VNTYEKGAGREYLV

-41 TRREHGLLVVRPQDC
+41 TRRQHGLLVVRPQDC

-76 YQISTNRYR
+76 YQLSTNRYR
-85 DVIYPDGFR
+85 DVIFPDGFR

-108 FVLHSLL
+108 YVIHSLL
-115 MRKTVFM
+115 IRKTVFM
-122 PEGKDACIV
+122 PEGRDACVV
-131 KYELLASPERVQLET
+131 KYELLASPERVQLEL
-146 RPLFAHRLYTDVC
+146 RPLFAHRLYTEVLPKSHDDC
-159 SKAPVDAFKA
+159 FQADYAP
-169 DTAQNGILVNGR
+169 NGILVNGR

-191 GEWHPKALWHEHVLY
+191 GDWHPKALWHEHVLY
-206 ENDEVSGQ
+206 ESDEEPGQ

-222 GTLSIELE
+222 GTLSVELA

-238 LSTEPFHPSV
+238 FSSEPFHPTI
-248 EQIEEFEKAAI
+248 EKIEEFEKTAI

-291 GNDRG
+291 GNDQRTT
-296 SVLFS
+296 LFS

-322 SMGRYRDAAEILE
+322 SMGRYRDATEILG
-335 RWLNMAKLNDAVMP
+335 RWLEMARLNDAVMP

-385 FAENNWEILVELVSR
+385 FAETNWQTLVEMVSR
-400 YESGIRVL
+400 YASGIRVL
-408 DLHCE
+408 DLRCE
-413 DDLLVLGTPDPERHW
+413 EELLVLETSDPERNW
-428 MEGTANGDPVVSR
+428 MEGTSNGDPVVPR
-441 QGKLVEFNALWYN
+441 KGKLVEFNALWYN
-454 ALRAMERFAEGVG
+454 GLRAMERFAEGLG
-467 LSNESESY
+467 LSEEAGKY
-475 ARKADRVRDA
+475 GKKADMVREA
-485 FVKTFWNAEGG
+485 FIKTFWNPDGG
-496 YLYDFVNGDRKDSV
+496 YLYDSVDREKKDAV
-510 VRPNQILAVSLPS
+510 IRPNQVLAVSLPS
-523 SPLPPEIGRSVVETC
+523 SPLPPEMGRSVVETC

-556 KYKGRFEGRQDQ
+556 KYKGRFEGRTDQ
-568 KAKARYRGMAWPWLL
+568 KQKARYRGMAWPWLL

-593 NPKRSDIAWCF
+593 NPKRNDIAWCF

>member
-1 MVAMYLGKVD
+1 MYLGKVD
-11 VNTYEKGVGREYLV
+11 VNTYEKGAGREYLV

-41 TRREHGLLVVRPQDC
+41 TRRQHGLLVVRPQDC

-76 YQISTNRYR
+76 YQLSTNRYR

-108 FVLHSLL
+108 YVIHSLL
-115 MRKTVFM
+115 IRKTVFM
-122 PEGKDACIV
+122 PEGRDACVV
-131 KYELLASPERVQLET
+131 KYELLASPERVQLEL
-146 RPLFAHRLYTDVC
+146 RPLFAHRLYTEVLPKSHDDGFQADY
-159 SKAPVDAFKA
+159 AP
-169 DTAQNGILVNGR
+169 NGILVNGR

-191 GEWHPKALWHEHVLY
+191 GDWHPKALWHEHVLY
-206 ENDEVSGQ
+206 ESDEEPGQ

-222 GTLSIELE
+222 GTLSVELA

-238 LSTEPFHPSV
+238 FSSEPFHPTI
-248 EQIEEFEKAAI
+248 EKIEEFEKAAI
-259 ASQQSR
+259 ANQQSR

-291 GNDRG
+291 GNDQKTT
-296 SVLFS
+296 LFS

-322 SMGRYRDAAEILE
+322 SMGRYRDATEILG
-335 RWLNMAKLNDAVMP
+335 RWLEMARLNDAVMP

-385 FAENNWEILVELVSR
+385 FAENNWQTLVEMVSR
-400 YESGIRVL
+400 YASGIRAL
-408 DLHCE
+408 DMVCE
-413 DDLLVLGTPDPERHW
+413 DELLVLETSDPERNW
-428 MEGTANGDPVVSR
+428 MEGTSNGDPVVPR
-441 QGKLVEFNALWYN
+441 KGKLVEFNALWYN
-454 ALRAMERFAEGVG
+454 GLRAMERFAEGLG
-467 LSNESESY
+467 LSEQAQKY
-475 ARKADRVRDA
+475 GKKADLVREA
-485 FVKTFWNAEGG
+485 FIKTFWNPDGG
-496 YLYDFVNGDRKDSV
+496 YLYDSVDREKKDTV
-510 VRPNQILAVSLPS
+510 IRPNQVLAVSLPS
-523 SPLPPEIGRSVVETC
+523 SPLPPEMGRSVVETC

-556 KYKGRFEGRQDQ
+556 KYKGRFEGRPDQ
-568 KAKARYRGMAWPWLL
+568 KQKARYRGMAWPWLL
-583 GQFVTAYMRY
+583 GQFVSAYMRY

>member
-1 MVAMYLGKVD
+1 MYLGKVD
-11 VNTYEKGVGREYLV
+11 VNTYEKGAGREYLV

-41 TRREHGLLVVRPQDC
+41 TRRQHGLLVVRPQDC

-76 YQISTNRYR
+76 YQLSTNRYR
-85 DVIYPDGFR
+85 DVIFPDGFR

-108 FVLHSLL
+108 YVIHSLL
-115 MRKTVFM
+115 IRKTVFM
-122 PEGKDACIV
+122 PEGRDACVV
-131 KYELLASPERVQLET
+131 KYELLASPERVQLEL
-146 RPLFAHRLYTDVC
+146 RPLFAHRLYTEVLPKSHDDC
-159 SKAPVDAFKA
+159 FQADYAP
-169 DTAQNGILVNGR
+169 NGILVNGR

-191 GEWHPKALWHEHVLY
+191 GDWHPKALWHEHVLY
-206 ENDEVSGQ
+206 ESDEEPGQ

-222 GTLSIELE
+222 GTLSVELA

-238 LSTEPFHPSV
+238 FSSEPFHPTI
-248 EQIEEFEKAAI
+248 EKIEEFEKAAI
-259 ASQQSR
+259 ANQQSR

-291 GNDRG
+291 GNDQRTT
-296 SVLFS
+296 LFS

-322 SMGRYRDAAEILE
+322 SMGRYRDATEILG
-335 RWLNMAKLNDAVMP
+335 RWLEMARLNDAVMP

-385 FAENNWEILVELVSR
+385 FAETNWQILVEMVSR
-400 YESGIRVL
+400 YASGIRVL
-408 DLHCE
+408 DLGCE
-413 DDLLVLGTPDPERHW
+413 EELLVLETSDPERNW
-428 MEGTANGDPVVSR
+428 MEGTSNGDPVVPR
-441 QGKLVEFNALWYN
+441 KGKLVEFNALWYN
-454 ALRAMERFAEGVG
+454 GLRAMERFAEGLG
-467 LSNESESY
+467 LSEEAGKY
-475 ARKADRVRDA
+475 GKKADLVREA
-485 FVKTFWNAEGG
+485 FIKTFWNPDGG
-496 YLYDFVNGDRKDSV
+496 YLYDSVDREKKDAV
-510 VRPNQILAVSLPS
+510 IRPNQVLAVSLPS
-523 SPLPPEIGRSVVETC
+523 SPLPPEMGRSVVETC

-556 KYKGRFEGRQDQ
+556 KYKGRFEGRTDQ
-568 KAKARYRGMAWPWLL
+568 KQKARFRGMAWPWLL

-593 NPKRSDIAWCF
+593 NPKRNDIAWCF

>member
-1 MVAMYLGKVD
+1 MYLGKVD
-11 VNTYEKGVGREYLV
+11 VNTYEKGAGREYLV

-41 TRREHGLLVVRPQDC
+41 TRRQHGLLVVRPQDC

-76 YQISTNRYR
+76 YQLSTNRYR

-108 FVLHSLL
+108 YVIHSLL
-115 MRKTVFM
+115 IRKTVFM
-122 PEGKDACIV
+122 PEGRDACVV
-131 KYELLASPERVQLET
+131 KYELLASPERVQLEL
-146 RPLFAHRLYTDVC
+146 RPLFAHRLYTEVLPKSHDDGFQADY
-159 SKAPVDAFKA
+159 AP
-169 DTAQNGILVNGR
+169 NGILVNGR
-181 GMSSF
+181 DMSSF

-191 GEWHPKALWHEHVLY
+191 GDWHPKALWHEHVLY
-206 ENDEVSGQ
+206 ESDEEPGQ

-222 GTLSIELE
+222 GTLSVELA

-238 LSTEPFHPSV
+238 FSSEPFHPTI
-248 EQIEEFEKAAI
+248 EKIEEFEKAAI
-259 ASQQSR
+259 ANQQSR

-291 GNDRG
+291 GNDQKTT
-296 SVLFS
+296 LFS

-322 SMGRYRDAAEILE
+322 SMGRYRDATEILG
-335 RWLNMAKLNDAVMP
+335 RWLEMARLNDAVMP

-385 FAENNWEILVELVSR
+385 FAENNWQTLVEMVSR
-400 YESGIRVL
+400 YASGIRAL
-408 DLHCE
+408 DMVCE
-413 DDLLVLGTPDPERHW
+413 DELLVLETSDPERNW
-428 MEGTANGDPVVSR
+428 MEGTSNGDPVVPR
-441 QGKLVEFNALWYN
+441 KGKLVEFNALWYN
-454 ALRAMERFAEGVG
+454 GLRAMERFAEGLG
-467 LSNESESY
+467 LSEQAQKY
-475 ARKADRVRDA
+475 GKKADLVREA
-485 FVKTFWNAEGG
+485 FIKTFWNPDGG
-496 YLYDFVNGDRKDSV
+496 YLYDSVDREKKDTV
-510 VRPNQILAVSLPS
+510 IRPNQVLAVSLPS
-523 SPLPPEIGRSVVETC
+523 SPLPPEMGRSVVETC

-556 KYKGRFEGRQDQ
+556 KYKGRFEGRPDQ
-568 KAKARYRGMAWPWLL
+568 KQKARYRGMAWPWLL
-583 GQFVTAYMRY
+583 GQFVSAYMRY

>member
-1 MVAMYLGKVD
+1 MYLGKVD
-11 VNTYEKGVGREYLV
+11 VNTNEKGAGREYLV

-41 TRREHGLLVVRPQDC
+41 TRRQHGLLVVRPQDC

-76 YQISTNRYR
+76 YQLSTNRYR

-108 FVLHSLL
+108 YVIHSLL
-115 MRKTVFM
+115 IRKTVFM
-122 PEGKDACIV
+122 PEGRDACVV
-131 KYELLASPERVQLET
+131 KYELLASPERVQLEL
-146 RPLFAHRLYTDVC
+146 RPLFAHRLYTEVLPKSHDDGFQADY
-159 SKAPVDAFKA
+159 AP
-169 DTAQNGILVNGR
+169 NGILVNGR

-191 GEWHPKALWHEHVLY
+191 GDWHPKALWHEHVLY
-206 ENDEVSGQ
+206 ESDEEPGQ

-222 GTLSIELE
+222 GTLSVELA

-238 LSTEPFHPSV
+238 FSSEPFHPTI
-248 EQIEEFEKAAI
+248 EKIEEFEKAAI
-259 ASQQSR
+259 ANQQSR

-291 GNDRG
+291 GNDQKTT
-296 SVLFS
+296 LFS

-322 SMGRYRDAAEILE
+322 SMGRYRDATEILG
-335 RWLNMAKLNDAVMP
+335 RWLEMARLNDAVMP

-385 FAENNWEILVELVSR
+385 FAENNWQTLVEMVSR
-400 YESGIRVL
+400 YASGIRAL
-408 DLHCE
+408 DMVCE
-413 DDLLVLGTPDPERHW
+413 DELLVLETSDPERNW
-428 MEGTANGDPVVSR
+428 MEGTSNGDPVVPR
-441 QGKLVEFNALWYN
+441 KGKLVEFNALWYN
-454 ALRAMERFAEGVG
+454 GLRAMERFAEGLG
-467 LSNESESY
+467 LSEQAQKY
-475 ARKADRVRDA
+475 GKKADLVREA
-485 FVKTFWNAEGG
+485 FIKTFWNPDGG
-496 YLYDFVNGDRKDSV
+496 YLYDSVDREKKDTV
-510 VRPNQILAVSLPS
+510 IRPNQVLAVSLPS
-523 SPLPPEIGRSVVETC
+523 SPLPPEMGRSVVETC

-556 KYKGRFEGRQDQ
+556 KYKGRFEGRPDQ
-568 KAKARYRGMAWPWLL
+568 KQKARYRGMAWPWLL
-583 GQFVTAYMRY
+583 GQFVSAYMRY